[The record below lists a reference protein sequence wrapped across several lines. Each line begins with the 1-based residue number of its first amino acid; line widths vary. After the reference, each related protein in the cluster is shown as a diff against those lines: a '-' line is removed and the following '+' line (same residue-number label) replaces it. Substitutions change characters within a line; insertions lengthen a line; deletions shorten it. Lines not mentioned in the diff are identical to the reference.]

1 MKLGPI
7 AEWGL
12 NMSKKTIEVN
22 SQILKQTKKVFLQL
36 VTSVL
41 IRKVKINPFRV
52 S

>member
-22 SQILKQTKKVFLQL
+22 SENFETNKKGYLPLEIFVVILVNL
-36 VTSVL
+36 
-41 IRKVKINPFRV
+41 N
-52 S
+52 